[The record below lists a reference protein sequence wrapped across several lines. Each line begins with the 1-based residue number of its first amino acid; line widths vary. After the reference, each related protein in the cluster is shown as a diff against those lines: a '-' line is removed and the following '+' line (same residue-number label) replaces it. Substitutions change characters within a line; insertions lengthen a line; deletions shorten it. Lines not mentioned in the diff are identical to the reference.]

1 MTLSRGDIALA
12 RFPQT
17 AGGRGKKRP
26 ALVVQADTYNRSVS
40 HLVVAEITSNL
51 SRANDPASLA
61 IDVTSVEG
69 QATGLTR
76 DSLVSFLHL
85 ATINADRIDAKIGSL
100 MGTLVPQMNDGLKAA
115 LDIL

>member
-1 MTLSRGDIALA
+1 MTLARGDIALA
-12 RFPQT
+12 RFPHT

-26 ALVVQADTYNRSVS
+26 VLVVQADAYNRAVP

-51 SRANDPASLA
+51 ARAGDPASLA
-61 IDVTSVEG
+61 IDAATPEG

-100 MGTLVPQMNDGLKAA
+100 SGTLVRAMDDGLKAA
-115 LDIL
+115 LDLH

>member
-1 MTLSRGDIALA
+1 LTFSRGDIAPA
-12 RFPQT
+12 RFPHT

-26 ALVVQADTYNRSVS
+26 VLVVQADAYNRAVP
-40 HLVVAEITSNL
+40 HVVVAEITSNMA
-51 SRANDPASLA
+51 RAGDPAFL
-61 IDVTSVEG
+61 VVEMTTPEG

-100 MGTLVPQMNDGLKAA
+100 SGTLVQKMNDGLKAA
-115 LDIL
+115 LDIY